1 MAKKDKVEKPLK
13 GPFKASREKLRK
25 LKSKN
30 ALMAFVVDTVVILIS
45 ALIISFV
52 IKTFFIRS
60 FYIPSGSMF
69 DTLQINDR
77 IIVNQFV
84 PNVVP
89 LERGDVVVFR
99 DPGGWLGNTP
109 EKTAS
114 HPLAQIAD
122 FFSMFIGISA
132 PDNNQHLV
140 KRVIAKGGDH
150 VICCDRDNRI
160 TINGKAIIEPY
171 LAKGSNPSNTEFD
184 VIVPKDSFWVMG
196 DNRGNSEDSRY
207 HPDAP
212 GKGFVSKKYV
222 VGRAFVISWPVP
234 HIVWLGNF
242 PDVFKDVP
250 APKP

>member
-1 MAKKDKVEKPLK
+1 MAKRKKQEKQIK
-13 GPFKASREKLRK
+13 GPFKTSREKLRK
-25 LKSKN
+25 IKSKN
-30 ALMAFVVDTVVILIS
+30 FLLAFLIDTVVIIVS

-52 IKTFFIRS
+52 IKSFLIRS

-77 IIVNQFV
+77 IIVNQLV
-84 PNVVP
+84 PNIVP
-89 LERGDVVVFR
+89 LERGDVVVFK
-99 DPGGWLGNTP
+99 DPGGWLGSTP
-109 EKTAS
+109 EKPAGNALS
-114 HPLAQIAD
+114 QIGD
-122 FFSMFIGISA
+122 FISSVVGLTA

-140 KRVIAKGGDH
+140 KRVVGKGGDR
-150 VICCDRDNRI
+150 VICCDLDNRI

-207 HPDAP
+207 HPDTP
-212 GKGFVSKKYV
+212 GRGFVSKSYV
-222 VGRAFVISWPVP
+222 VGRAFVISWPFTNFT
-234 HIVWLGNF
+234 WLDNY
-242 PDVFKDVP
+242 PNVFKDVP

>member
-1 MAKKDKVEKPLK
+1 MAKKDKVEKPIK

-25 LKSKN
+25 LKAKN

-99 DPGGWLGNTP
+99 DPGDWLGNTP

-234 HIVWLGNF
+234 NMVWLDNF
-242 PDVFKDVP
+242 PNVFKDVP

>member
-1 MAKKDKVEKPLK
+1 MAKKEKVEKPLR
-13 GPFKASREKLRK
+13 GPFKESREKLRK
-25 LKSKN
+25 LKAKN
-30 ALMAFVVDTVVILIS
+30 SLMAFLVDTVVILIS

-89 LERGDVVVFR
+89 LERGEVVVFR
-99 DPGGWLGNTP
+99 DPGGWLGSTP
-109 EKTAS
+109 ETKAT
-114 HPLAQIAD
+114 HPLAQISE
-122 FFSMFIGISA
+122 FFSTFIGISA

-140 KRVIAKGGDH
+140 KRVIGKGGDRI
-150 VICCDRDNRI
+150 VCCDRDNRI

-207 HPDAP
+207 HPNTP
-212 GKGFVSKKYV
+212 GKGFVSKSYV
-222 VGRAFVISWPVP
+222 VGRAFVISWPLS
-234 HIVWLGNF
+234 HMSLLDNF
-242 PDVFKDVP
+242 PNVFKDVP

>member
-1 MAKKDKVEKPLK
+1 MAKKDKVEKPIK
-13 GPFKASREKLRK
+13 GPFKVPREKLRK
-25 LKSKN
+25 LKAKN

-99 DPGGWLGNTP
+99 DPGGWLGSTP

-122 FFSMFIGISA
+122 FLSTFVGISA

-140 KRVIAKGGDH
+140 KRVIGKGGDH
-150 VICCDRDNRI
+150 VVCCDRDNRI
-160 TINGKAIIEPY
+160 TINGKEIIEPY

-196 DNRGNSEDSRY
+196 DNRSNSEDSRY

>member
-1 MAKKDKVEKPLK
+1 
-13 GPFKASREKLRK
+13 LRK
-25 LKSKN
+25 IKSKN
-30 ALMAFVVDTVVILIS
+30 FLLAFLIDTVVIIVS

-52 IKTFFIRS
+52 IKSFLIRS

-77 IIVNQFV
+77 IIVNQLV
-84 PNVVP
+84 PNIVP
-89 LERGDVVVFR
+89 LERGDVVVFK
-99 DPGGWLGNTP
+99 DPGGWLGSTP
-109 EKTAS
+109 EKPAGNALS
-114 HPLAQIAD
+114 QIGD
-122 FFSMFIGISA
+122 FISSVVGLTA

-140 KRVIAKGGDH
+140 KRVVGKGGDR
-150 VICCDRDNRI
+150 VICCDLDNRI

-207 HPDAP
+207 HPDTP
-212 GKGFVSKKYV
+212 GRGFVSKSYV
-222 VGRAFVISWPVP
+222 VGRAFVISWPFTNFT
-234 HIVWLGNF
+234 WLDNY
-242 PDVFKDVP
+242 PNVFKDVP